1 MMPGAR
7 SSIRNGR
14 DTPFWTARWVD
25 LGIRLID
32 LMTGTGVDFNPLDTV
47 ADFVN
52 EDGQWKFEDIAGLL
66 PSDVAEAVIGMTP
79 PIADGEDDQWV
90 WGGEVNGRF
99 SIKST
104 NRLLSS
110 QPATL
115 NPNFWVAVWRWKGPN
130 RTRHFLWLAIQEK
143 LLTNNERVK
152 HHMATHATCEFCQ
165 HPIESVSHI
174 LRDCSFAMEV
184 WNTVTLNSDGAV
196 DVVRGKA
203 AAGGLAR
210 DPMGRCLLDY
220 SMNLGSCSIT
230 RAEIRGALE
239 GLQHAWEAGHRNVL
253 QLDSKTAIS
262 VLTKGETSN
271 QFSLEIAHFRELRG
285 RDWSLV
291 VKHIYREGNRA
302 ADHLASI
309 GYDYPVGSHSIS
321 ISDCNLGYFL
331 RYDSIKITEQRSI
344 LINN

>member
-1 MMPGAR
+1 
-7 SSIRNGR
+7 
-14 DTPFWTARWVD
+14 
-25 LGIRLID
+25 
-32 LMTGTGVDFNPLDTV
+32 
-47 ADFVN
+47 
-52 EDGQWKFEDIAGLL
+52 
-66 PSDVAEAVIGMTP
+66 
-79 PIADGEDDQWV
+79 
-90 WGGEVNGRF
+90 
-99 SIKST
+99 
-104 NRLLSS
+104 
-110 QPATL
+110 
-115 NPNFWVAVWRWKGPN
+115 
-130 RTRHFLWLAIQEK
+130 
-143 LLTNNERVK
+143 
-152 HHMATHATCEFCQ
+152 
-165 HPIESVSHI
+165 
-174 LRDCSFAMEV
+174 
-184 WNTVTLNSDGAV
+184 
-196 DVVRGKA
+196 
-203 AAGGLAR
+203 
-210 DPMGRCLLDY
+210 MGRCLLDY

-309 GYDYPVGSHSIS
+309 GYDYPVGTHSIS